1 MKYEPNLSPAATSGS
16 VDECQKNLQKQKPKV
31 ARILF
36 SSFLKC
42 ELTLT
47 AYQVFIS
54 GATSSNATL
63 SHLLWTTLALLYSV
77 KVQVTPKLE
86 PHVVDECMSLSTG
99 LEFLSNHFNQ
109 AYLAVNASLLTQ
121 PFSNKYKKT
130 FIYKTSEIV
139 VCTESILQAK
149 HEMHN
154 NAL

>member
-16 VDECQKNLQKQKPKV
+16 VDEFQKNLQKQIETEGCQDTV
-31 ARILF
+31 SF

-121 PFSNKYKKT
+121 PFSNK
-130 FIYKTSEIV
+130 
-139 VCTESILQAK
+139 
-149 HEMHN
+149 
-154 NAL
+154 

>member
-1 MKYEPNLSPAATSGS
+1 M
-16 VDECQKNLQKQKPKV
+16 
-31 ARILF
+31 
-36 SSFLKC
+36 KC

-77 KVQVTPKLE
+77 NVQVTPKLE

-121 PFSNKYKKT
+121 PFSNKYKKN
-130 FIYKTSEIV
+130 FIYKTSEIGF
-139 VCTESILQAK
+139 CTESILQAK

-154 NAL
+154 NALLTLKYSMRYKWQTNMKASSITGFEHYKKGVRTSCTFE

>member
-1 MKYEPNLSPAATSGS
+1 M
-16 VDECQKNLQKQKPKV
+16 
-31 ARILF
+31 
-36 SSFLKC
+36 
-42 ELTLT
+42 T

-130 FIYKTSEIV
+130 LFKTSEIGF
-139 VCTESILQAK
+139 CTESILQAK

-154 NAL
+154 NALLTLKYSMRYKWQTNMKASSITGFETLQKGCQNVVHL